1 MAFVGGLYGGYKG
14 FQLAKPAV
22 IPYLMNNPKQN
33 GILVTKE
40 FATDA
45 VADMANRLA
54 RKTPVNNPELPV
66 NIGLAPAQTST
77 RYHHSNT
84 PYHQQFEVTLKK
96 PMVQVGEVQTI
107 PGQKN
112 TSTIDNSKMP
122 KIKTING
129 YYNKAT
135 EKDFKFFDD
144 LFNTSTPENF
154 TFEKDRV
161 AAMFRSDWYKNNLK
175 RKYTDITDYQ
185 IEHVVNT
192 LIDDVYNT
200 KGFLVP
206 NTKLEDTPAFHAA
219 YIDRLGNPQNIV
231 VVENYHPYTKTKHM
245 AHHELIHAS
254 NPNKIL
260 PGRINNDDIVMTP
273 KKSIDLT
280 NPKNKELYDYVTSPD
295 ELRVRLLRLNQ
306 IADVNTFSPQE
317 LLRRYRIM
325 MSSESRENIP
335 IDLRQLL
342 IFFDDDQILN
352 AMKKVVAIGAPIA
365 VGAAIENQQNPY
377 KNETRK

>member
-1 MAFVGGLYGGYKG
+1 MMA
-14 FQLAKPAV
+14 
-22 IPYLMNNPKQN
+22 
-33 GILVTKE
+33 E
-40 FATDA
+40 
-45 VADMANRLA
+45 R
-54 RKTPVNNPELPV
+54 
-66 NIGLAPAQTST
+66 
-77 RYHHSNT
+77 

-112 TSTIDNSKMP
+112 TSRNEIVKTARDMGADAVIFDGIADNKLQGQKVIAVMGDKTTPIHIDNKTP
-122 KIKTING
+122 KIETING

-135 EKDFKFFDD
+135 EEDFKFFDD
-144 LFNTSTPENF
+144 LINTATPENF
-154 TFEKDRV
+154 TFIKDRV

-175 RKYTDITDYQ
+175 RKYPDITNYQ

-206 NTKLEDTPAFHAA
+206 DTKLKHTPAFNAA
-219 YIDRLGNPQNIV
+219 YIDRLGNPQNII
-231 VVENYHPYTKTKHM
+231 VVENYHPYTETKHM

-254 NPNKIL
+254 NPHKIL
-260 PGRINNDDIVMTP
+260 PGGINNNDIVMTP

-280 NPKNKELYDYVTSPD
+280 IPENKEIYDYMTSPD

-306 IADVNTFSPQE
+306 IADVNALSPQE
-317 LLRRYRIM
+317 LLRRYRTM
-325 MSSESRENIP
+325 MFSERRKNVP

-342 IFFDDDQILN
+342 MLFDDDQILN
-352 AMKKVVAIGAPIA
+352 AMKKVVTIGAPVI
-365 VGAAIENQQNPY
+365 VETLIENQQNPY